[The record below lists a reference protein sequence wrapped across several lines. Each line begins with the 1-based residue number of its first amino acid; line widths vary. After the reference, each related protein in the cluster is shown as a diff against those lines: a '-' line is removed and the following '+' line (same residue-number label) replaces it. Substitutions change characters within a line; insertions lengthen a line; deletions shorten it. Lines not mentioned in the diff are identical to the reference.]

1 MFLAKSQLNGRGRLS
16 REWISKKN
24 DGVYMSVL
32 FNTNFKTDN
41 IPFLSVIAGLSVCK
55 AINNFTDNKSFIKWP
70 NDIIIN
76 NKKVCGILLESKIY
90 SSNLSSI
97 ILGIGINVN
106 NKYFD
111 KSIES
116 KATSIFLE
124 TGKNIEFKEI
134 VSSVLNYFSFYYNN
148 FLISGRNRIKEE
160 YVNLCASLNR
170 NVSII
175 KENSI
180 IDAFS
185 VDVDS
190 FGNLV
195 VITENKEKLKINS
208 GEVIVQGIY

>member
-111 KSIES
+111 KTIES
-116 KATSIFLE
+116 KATSIFWE

-134 VSSVLNYFSFYYNN
+134 ISSVLNYFSFYYNN

>member
-1 MFLAKSQLNGRGRLS
+1 MFLAKSQINGRGRLS

-24 DGVYMSVL
+24 DGIYMSVL

-111 KSIES
+111 KTIES
-116 KATSIFLE
+116 KATSIFWE

-134 VSSVLNYFSFYYNN
+134 ISSVLNYFSFYYNN

>member
-1 MFLAKSQLNGRGRLS
+1 MFLAKSQINGRGRLS

-24 DGVYMSVL
+24 DGIYMSVL

-111 KSIES
+111 KTIES

-134 VSSVLNYFSFYYNN
+134 ISSVLNYFSFYYNN

>member
-1 MFLAKSQLNGRGRLS
+1 MFLAKSQINGRGRLS

-24 DGVYMSVL
+24 DGIYMSVL

-55 AINNFTDNKSFIKWP
+55 AINNFTDNKFFIKWP

-97 ILGIGINVN
+97 ILGIGINMN

-111 KSIES
+111 KNIES

-134 VSSVLNYFSFYYNN
+134 ISSVLNYFSFYYNN

>member
-1 MFLAKSQLNGRGRLS
+1 MFLAKSQINGRGRLS

-24 DGVYMSVL
+24 DGIYMSVL

-41 IPFLSVIAGLSVCK
+41 IPFLSVIAGLYVCK
-55 AINNFTDNKSFIKWP
+55 AINNFTDNKFFIKWP

-97 ILGIGINVN
+97 ILGIGINMN

-134 VSSVLNYFSFYYNN
+134 ISSVLNYFSFYYNN

>member
-1 MFLAKSQLNGRGRLS
+1 M
-16 REWISKKN
+16 
-24 DGVYMSVL
+24 
-32 FNTNFKTDN
+32 
-41 IPFLSVIAGLSVCK
+41 
-55 AINNFTDNKSFIKWP
+55 
-70 NDIIIN
+70 
-76 NKKVCGILLESKIY
+76 
-90 SSNLSSI
+90 
-97 ILGIGINVN
+97 
-106 NKYFD
+106 
-111 KSIES
+111 
-116 KATSIFLE
+116 E

>member
-1 MFLAKSQLNGRGRLS
+1 MFLAKSQINGRGRLS

-24 DGVYMSVL
+24 DGIYMSVL

-55 AINNFTDNKSFIKWP
+55 AINNFTDNKFFIKWP

>member
-1 MFLAKSQLNGRGRLS
+1 MFLAKSQINGRGRLS

-24 DGVYMSVL
+24 DGIYMSVL

-111 KSIES
+111 KTIES

>member
-111 KSIES
+111 KTIES

-134 VSSVLNYFSFYYNN
+134 ISSVLNYFSFYYNN

-195 VITENKEKLKINS
+195 VITENREKLKINS

>member
-55 AINNFTDNKSFIKWP
+55 AINNFTDNKFFIKWP

>member
-1 MFLAKSQLNGRGRLS
+1 MFLAKSQINGRGRLS

-24 DGVYMSVL
+24 DGIYMSVL

-111 KSIES
+111 KTIES
-116 KATSIFLE
+116 KATSIL
-124 TGKNIEFKEI
+124 G
-134 VSSVLNYFSFYYNN
+134 
-148 FLISGRNRIKEE
+148 NRQK
-160 YVNLCASLNR
+160 Y
-170 NVSII
+170 
-175 KENSI
+175 
-180 IDAFS
+180 
-185 VDVDS
+185 
-190 FGNLV
+190 
-195 VITENKEKLKINS
+195 
-208 GEVIVQGIY
+208 

>member
-111 KSIES
+111 KTIES

-180 IDAFS
+180 IYAFS

-195 VITENKEKLKINS
+195 VITENREKLKINS

>member
-24 DGVYMSVL
+24 DGIYMSVL

>member
-1 MFLAKSQLNGRGRLS
+1 MFLAKSQINGRGRLS
-16 REWISKKN
+16 REWVSKKN
-24 DGVYMSVL
+24 DGIYMSVL

-55 AINNFTDNKSFIKWP
+55 AINNFTDNKFFIKWP

-97 ILGIGINVN
+97 ILGIGINMN

-134 VSSVLNYFSFYYNN
+134 ISSVLNYFSFYYNN

>member
-111 KSIES
+111 KTIES

-195 VITENKEKLKINS
+195 VITENREKLKINS

>member
-1 MFLAKSQLNGRGRLS
+1 MFLAKSQINGRGRLS

-24 DGVYMSVL
+24 DGIYMSVL

-55 AINNFTDNKSFIKWP
+55 AINNFTDNKFFIKWP

-97 ILGIGINVN
+97 ILGIGINMN

-134 VSSVLNYFSFYYNN
+134 ISSVLNYFSFYYNN

>member
-116 KATSIFLE
+116 KATSIFWE

-134 VSSVLNYFSFYYNN
+134 ISSVLNYFSFYYNN